1 MSSGGA
7 AERALTIARGGHMTA
22 GTELFDAIRAGDVA
36 RVRGLLATEPGL
48 VNRRNERGHS
58 PVLIAQYHHKSD
70 VVAVL
75 LGAGPELDLFD
86 ACAVGRTERVA
97 ELLDQDPSQVS
108 AYSGDGFYP
117 LGLAAFFGHPET
129 VRLLLT
135 RGADVAQVARNP
147 MRVQALHS
155 AAAGRSFEAVRLLV
169 EAGAPVNAKQEKGWA
184 PLHEAVLSRD
194 VEMTRYLLAHG
205 ADPKQQNDEGK
216 SAIGIA
222 AEAGDAAIL
231 RLLKGQG

>member
-1 MSSGGA
+1 MA
-7 AERALTIARGGHMTA
+7 A
-22 GTELFDAIRAGDVA
+22 GTELFDAIRAGDVT
-36 RVRGLLATEPGL
+36 RVRGLLTAEPGL
-48 VNRRNERGHS
+48 VNGRNERGHS
-58 PVLIAQYHHKSD
+58 PVLIAQYHHKGD
-70 VVAVL
+70 VVTVL
-75 LGAGPELDLFD
+75 LEAVPELDLFD

-97 ELLDQDPSQVS
+97 ELLDRDPTQVN

-117 LGLAAFFGHPET
+117 LGLAAFFGHPAT

-147 MRVQALHS
+147 MEVQALHS
-155 AAAGRSFEAVRLLV
+155 AAAGKSFEVVRLLV
-169 EAGAPVNAKQEKGWA
+169 EAGAPVNAKQHKGWA

-216 SAIGIA
+216 SAIGLA
-222 AEAGDAAIL
+222 AEAGEAAIL
-231 RLLKGQG
+231 KLLKGQG